1 MATPNKSSPDSA
13 RRILLA
19 TDLGCR
25 SDRAFDRAVQLAQQ
39 WDATLFVL
47 YVAPHADSYVAPSW
61 QRGATLAELVERQVR
76 LDLNERHVDLQIL
89 VDVGEPYKAALR
101 RAAEFDCQL
110 LVVGVSR
117 DSLLGRHK
125 LGGTVEKLMQYAD
138 RPVLTVK
145 QRAHGIYT
153 GSVVATDF
161 SDCSRHAM
169 ECAAELFP
177 YTDFAVLHT
186 YRVPFENFGQRDANS
201 AAAHAMAAQEL
212 DRFVTEVQLPSE
224 IRSSLNAM
232 TEYGNP
238 AEVLNGY
245 LRERPNDLVVV
256 GARGDSGVFD
266 RLIGST
272 AVAITA
278 DVHNDVLIIRDD
290 GEAAGRKTA

>member
-1 MATPNKSSPDSA
+1 MANLKKSSPETA

-39 WDATLFVL
+39 WDATLIVL

-76 LDLNERHVDLQIL
+76 LDLGERHVDLQIL
-89 VDVGEPYKAALR
+89 VDVGEPYKVALR
-101 RAAEFDCQL
+101 RAAEYDCQL
-110 LVVGVSR
+110 IVVGISR
-117 DSLLGRHK
+117 DSLLGRHR

-161 SDCSRHAM
+161 SACARHAM
-169 ECAAELFP
+169 ECAAGLFP

-186 YRVPFENFGQRDANS
+186 YRVPFERFGQREAS
-201 AAAHAMAAQEL
+201 AAAHAMAVQAL
-212 DRFVTEVQLPSE
+212 DRFVADVQLPSE
-224 IRSSLNAM
+224 IRSGVKTM
-232 TEYGNP
+232 VEYGHP
-238 AEVLNGY
+238 ADVLNGY
-245 LRERPNDLVVV
+245 LRERPHDLVVV

-266 RLIGST
+266 RLVGSN
-272 AVAITA
+272 AMAITA
-278 DVHNDVLIIRDD
+278 EVYNDVLIVRDG
-290 GEAAGRKTA
+290 GEAASHRTA